1 WYYDQVYYCFNN
13 QLMSGTSIT
22 SFAPS
27 EKVTRA
33 MVVSV
38 LGRMINLDASKY
50 TEVAFSDVR
59 AGSWYAPYVDWAKKS
74 GITAGYGSSFG
85 THDHVTREQLAVF
98 FYKFAAHLKYNTG
111 HTKDLSVFSDA
122 SDAHDWALAGLRYAC
137 GLGIIAGRTNGKLD
151 PRGEATRAE
160 LATMVKRFR
169 TGS

>member
-1 WYYDQVYYCFNN
+1 
-13 QLMSGTSIT
+13 
-22 SFAPS
+22 
-27 EKVTRA
+27 
-33 MVVSV
+33 
-38 LGRMINLDASKY
+38 
-50 TEVAFSDVR
+50 
-59 AGSWYAPYVDWAKKS
+59 
-74 GITAGYGSSFG
+74 
-85 THDHVTREQLAVF
+85 
-98 FYKFAAHLKYNTG
+98 TG